1 MNIHHQNSFVRQRPL
16 NLSIVPFQPVRNNLS
31 RTARQESDT
40 VELSYSHGKPSTS
53 ADVMTPVC
61 RVFQL
66 PETAEGAAEEAKH
79 TVMASG
85 QVDDSVTVT
94 VDSNTQSSS
103 SGSVHNFSLEFGN
116 LSGGFHCLFA
126 EHHNIN
132 YYPDPTGNISLING
146 TVGPCPP
153 ISIIP
158 DENEK
163 DECEC
168 SCEDGEGDPGG
179 PPSDS
184 PARTMAGVPALA
196 LNSTSAGGRVSRLAT
211 LQYMRWS
218 ASFGVFRGMGGIPS
232 GRLEITGYQYSS
244 SLLTPEGLA
253 YRHPAASAVLV
264 PEGGIAPNQSFR
276 VYEGG
281 SFTNYVCDA
290 DGQSAFGIGSTSSG
304 KNRAQFVRTLS
315 REDAAVTALREASYL
330 RISKVNGSA
339 TFYHLATGLF
349 AGYISP
355 RNSLLTAEDA
365 ENYLVLLRE
374 ENGNLRQIWNLWDG
388 LADIVT
394 TENGYCI
401 SLYLP
406 SRITGLDQATGLY
419 TVTGEPFK
427 TFTVSGN
434 TDDKSLT
441 VTERSLDLP
450 SSVPPFTTTWTQVE
464 GAWQIALGD
473 GEDAITT
480 SRVKT
485 ELEPQGTYRIVTTV
499 SKGES
504 VASRVAE
511 EYLSHPTGELLLTRT
526 EGYGSPEAQTTSY
539 KYDDA
544 GRMISVT
551 APDGGATTYLHDRK
565 GRITVITTPWAGG
578 QAQLEQFTYLDD
590 GSAYSN
596 EPSQVDLNMVDAS
609 GIPHLHRR
617 DQYSY
622 RVADHIKR
630 VEKRSTANGLT
641 RLEVTETWQGDASNT
656 YARGRSRMT
665 QAANGVQTWY
675 DYTAATAHGAL
686 YCITRETRLN
696 GEPVT
701 GQSRKNL
708 QYISPEGNTV
718 REEEY
723 ILDSE
728 GTWRQLSSADYEFD
742 EQNRWIKRTR
752 SNGRVTERALMCD
765 GRPLWE
771 RNEDGVLTSY
781 SYDTARQ
788 LIETIRSATP
798 ATPETITSYKRD
810 ALGRILE
817 ERTDTGAMSATR
829 RMACDL
835 LGRPTLSTDILGRAT
850 TYAYSA
856 DGLTTTMT
864 TPAGATFITTNYTDG
879 SVAHE
884 AGTGQR
890 ELYHIYDYNGGR
902 VRETVKLADQATILS
917 QRLENGFG
925 EIVVATSPTTL
936 NNTYLY
942 ERTVYDSRGLITQ
955 KGTDGKAP
963 VLYSYDGFGNLVK
976 ETLKLAASPTVE
988 NSDITEYSHTVEKR
1002 EDGIYRVTV
1011 TSRCNGNGGV
1021 YAKSQAELISE
1032 SASLES
1038 KVASANARGDVSIS
1052 WTEYG
1057 EGTERFQKK
1066 TVPVSAITAV
1076 ATVTDGFTVSDTDH
1090 SGITTTISRTY
1101 TADGITYT
1109 QTDGRGNTVTTISD
1123 MAGRQVSVTDA
1134 AGSTTAT
1141 AYDAHF
1147 DEPCAIVDHLGHT
1160 TCYRYD
1166 IRGRKAAQWG
1176 TGVQPVL
1183 FTYDEAGRLTE
1194 MTTFRADD
1202 QEITT
1207 DPAGRTDGD
1216 ATRWEYHDAT
1226 GLEVK
1231 KTYADGNTIMRTY
1244 DAFNQPATRTDGRG
1258 IVTTYAWESARGL
1271 LLSESYSDE
1280 TPARRYAWNTVG
1292 KLIEAVDSS
1301 GAWNISYNQYGEQ
1314 ESSTWTEEGVIHLVS
1329 EQRDALGRSSGH
1341 TYSKG
1346 GILQQTTGIGYGADG
1361 RIATASFTHGG
1372 AEQTFSYGYLEGS
1385 NLLHTLS
1392 HPNNILVTRTYEE
1405 HRNLPVSMN
1414 ATRGTTDVVLRRYG
1428 YDAAGRPVT
1437 GNCARKGTAQADGF
1451 SYNGRG
1457 ELMAANLGTENYG
1470 YTYDNIGNR
1479 KIAQEIAGEIS
1490 YEANSLNQ
1498 YTGITHS
1505 TLNSPP
1511 STLEQPFSPAYDA
1524 NGNQTLVKTRT
1535 GIWSVT
1541 YNAENRPVSFT
1552 SQDGQTMMECA
1563 YDYMGRRNMKK
1574 VTVNGSV
1581 TLHQRYVYRGYLQI
1595 SCVDVTR
1602 SGHPALWHIT
1612 WDPREK
1618 ISTRP
1623 LAIQKNGTWY
1633 TYGYDL
1639 AKNVMEVFNTQGTIA
1654 TAYSYAPYGAVTATG
1669 TAQPIQWSSEFY
1681 DSEIGM
1687 VYYNYRH
1694 YNPLDGRWTSR
1705 DSLMEKGGINLYG
1718 FVEGRMPYTTD
1729 YRGNTGFTDIFPPDG
1744 PPYFSPP
1751 EVDEWLGL
1759 PVTIDLALS
1768 NDKMGRLLQKAITR
1782 GANRITASYGSQK
1795 FCELTSEAITKK
1807 VEKIMR
1813 ESNFMDN
1820 NLAEI
1825 RMKVGDYQDGISH
1838 TVQEMAGI
1846 FKDSRISSTMSFS
1859 ISAEMNVPLC
1869 SLGGK
1874 QVGGKLAETL
1884 TWSKGNALLS
1894 PQDRFRSRLGFV
1906 SQQDFSVRAGL
1917 TLMDLKIGRVN
1928 ITCDLSAGITTTQW
1942 RKFEFPVSG
1951 SVQVTY
1957 SF

>member
-1 MNIHHQNSFVRQRPL
+1 MNIQRKNSFVRQRPL
-16 NLSIVPFQPVRNNLS
+16 NLSIVPFQPVRKSLS
-31 RTARQESDT
+31 RAARQESDM

-53 ADVMTPVC
+53 ADVMTPIF

-66 PETAEGAAEEAKH
+66 PEISGEDRH
-79 TVMASG
+79 TVTASG

-94 VDSNTQSSS
+94 VDNNTQSSS
-103 SGSVHNFSLEFGN
+103 SGSAHSFSLEFGN
-116 LSGGFHCLFA
+116 LSGGFHCLFV

-168 SCEDGEGDPGG
+168 SCEDGEGDSGG
-179 PPSDS
+179 SPSGPS
-184 PARTMAGVPALA
+184 ARTMDNLPSVA

-218 ASFGVFRGMGGIPS
+218 TSFGVFRGMGGIPS
-232 GRLEITGYQYSS
+232 GRLEIMGYQYSG
-244 SLLTPEGLA
+244 SLLTPEGLT

-264 PEGGIAPNQSFR
+264 PEGGIAPNESFR

-304 KNRAQFVRTLS
+304 TNQAQFVKSLS
-315 REDAAVTALREASYL
+315 REDDAVTALREASYL
-330 RISKVNGSA
+330 RISKVDGSA
-339 TFYHLATGLF
+339 TFYHLSTGCF

-355 RNSLLTAEDA
+355 QNSLLTEEDA

-394 TENGYCI
+394 AENGYSI

-406 SRITGLDQATGLY
+406 SQITGMDPTTGLY

-427 TFTVSGN
+427 TFTISGN
-434 TDDKSLT
+434 TEERSLT
-441 VTERSLDLP
+441 VTERNLSLP
-450 SSVPPFTTTWTQVE
+450 SSVPPFITTWKEVE
-464 GAWQIALGD
+464 GTWQIALGN

-485 ELEPQGTYRIVTTV
+485 ELEPQGTYQVVTTV
-499 SKGES
+499 SKGEY
-504 VASRVAE
+504 VASRVSE
-511 EYLSHPTGELLLTRT
+511 KYLSHPTGELLLTRT

-539 KYDDA
+539 EYDDA
-544 GRMISVT
+544 GRMISVI
-551 APDGGATTYLHDRK
+551 APDGGTTTYLHDQK

-596 EPSQVDLNMVDAS
+596 EPSQVDLNMVDTS

-622 RVADHIKR
+622 SVADHIKR

-641 RLEVTETWQGDASNT
+641 RLEVTETWQGDADNVH
-656 YARGRSRMT
+656 ARGRRRMT

-675 DYTAATAHGAL
+675 DYTASTAYGAL
-686 YCITRETRLN
+686 YSITRETRIN
-696 GEPVT
+696 GEPVA
-701 GQSRKNL
+701 GQSRKSL
-708 QYISPEGNTV
+708 QYITPEGTTV

-728 GTWRQLSSADYEFD
+728 GTWQQLSSTNYEFD
-742 EQNRWIKRTR
+742 EQKRWVKRTR

-771 RNEDGVLTSY
+771 RDEDGVLTSY
-781 SYDTARQ
+781 SYDNARQ

-798 ATPETITSYKRD
+798 VTPETITSYKRD
-810 ALGRILE
+810 AVGRILE
-817 ERTDTGAMSATR
+817 ERTDTGAMSTTR
-829 RMACDL
+829 RITFDL
-835 LGRPTLSTDILGRAT
+835 LGRPILSTDILGRTT
-850 TYAYSA
+850 TYAYSE

-864 TPAGATFITTNYTDG
+864 NSAGATFITTNYTDG
-879 SVAHE
+879 NVAHE

-902 VRETVKLADQATILS
+902 IRETVKLADKVTILS

-942 ERTVYDSRGLITQ
+942 ERTSYDSKGLITQ

-963 VLYSYDGFGNLVK
+963 VLYSYDDFGNLEK

-988 NSDITEYSHTVEKR
+988 NSDITEYSHTVEKK
-1002 EDGIYRVTV
+1002 EDGIYQVTT
-1011 TSRCNGNGGV
+1011 TSHCNGNGGV
-1021 YAKSQAELISE
+1021 YEESRAELISE

-1038 KVASANARGDVSIS
+1038 KVISTNARGDVSIS

-1057 EGTERFQKK
+1057 EETERIQKK
-1066 TVPVSAITAV
+1066 TVPVSAITAIT
-1076 ATVTDGFTVSDTDH
+1076 TVVDGFTVSDTDH
-1090 SGITTTISRTY
+1090 AGITTTGSRSY

-1109 QTDGRGNTVTTISD
+1109 QTDGRRNTVTVISD
-1123 MAGRQVSVTDA
+1123 IAGRQVSVTDA
-1134 AGSTTAT
+1134 AGNTVSTS
-1141 AYDAHF
+1141 YDVHV
-1147 DEPCAIVDHLGHT
+1147 DEPCVIIDHLGHT

-1176 TGVQPVL
+1176 TGAQPVL
-1183 FTYDEAGRLTE
+1183 FTYDEADRLTE
-1194 MTTFRADD
+1194 MTAFRVDD

-1207 DPAGRTDGD
+1207 DPAERTDGD
-1216 ATRWEYHDAT
+1216 VTRWEYHDAT

-1231 KTYADGNTIMRTY
+1231 KTYADGNTITRTY
-1244 DAFNQPATRTDGRG
+1244 NAFNQLATRTDGRG
-1258 IVTTYAWESARGL
+1258 VVTTYAYESPRGL
-1271 LLSESYSDE
+1271 LLSENYSDT
-1280 TPARRYAWNTVG
+1280 TPSRRYAWNTVG
-1292 KLIEAVDSS
+1292 KLIEVVDAS
-1301 GAWNISYNQYGEQ
+1301 GTHAIAYNQYGEQ
-1314 ESSTWTEEGVIHLVS
+1314 ESSTWTEEGIVHMVS
-1329 EQRDALGRSSGH
+1329 EQRDTLGRNSG
-1341 TYSKG
+1341 YIYAKG
-1346 GILQQTTGIGYGADG
+1346 GIPQQTTGIGYSTDG
-1361 RIATASFTHGG
+1361 RIAMASFTHGG
-1372 AEQTFSYGYLEGS
+1372 MEQTFSYGYLEGS

-1392 HPNNILVTRTYEE
+1392 HPNNILITQTYEE
-1405 HRNLPVSMN
+1405 HRNLPVAMN
-1414 ATRGTTDVVLRRYG
+1414 ATRGTTDVVLRRYV
-1428 YDAAGRPVT
+1428 YDAAGHPVT
-1437 GNCARKGTAQADGF
+1437 GNCARKGTTQADGF

-1470 YTYDNIGNR
+1470 YAYDNIGNR
-1479 KIAQEIAGEIS
+1479 KTAQEVTEQFIYQTNEI
-1490 YEANSLNQ
+1490 NQ
-1498 YTGITHS
+1498 YTSISENEET
-1505 TLNSPP
+1505 
-1511 STLEQPFSPAYDA
+1511 PFSPTYDA
-1524 NGNQTLVKTRT
+1524 NGNQTLVKTGT

-1552 SQDGQTMMECA
+1552 NQNEQTVVECS
-1563 YDYMGRRNMKK
+1563 YDYLGRRNMKK

-1581 TLHQRYVYRGYLQI
+1581 TLHQRYIYRGYLQI

-1612 WDPREK
+1612 WNPQEK
-1618 ISTRP
+1618 IATRP

-1639 AKNVMEVFNTQGTIA
+1639 TKNVMEVFNTQGNIV

-1681 DSEIGM
+1681 DSELGM

-1694 YNPLDGRWTSR
+1694 YNPLDGRWISR

-1718 FVEGRMPYTTD
+1718 FVEGKVPYTTD
-1729 YRGNTGFTDIFPPDG
+1729 YRGNTGFTDVFPPDG
-1744 PPYFSPP
+1744 PPYFNPG

-1759 PVTIDLALS
+1759 PVTIDISLN
-1768 NDKMGRLLQKAITR
+1768 NDKIDHILQKAVTR
-1782 GANRITASYGSQK
+1782 AASKLTVTYGTKK
-1795 FCELTSEAITKK
+1795 FCELTSEAVTQEL
-1807 VEKIMR
+1807 EKIMK

-1825 RMKVGDYQDGISH
+1825 RMKLGDYSTGISH
-1838 TVQEMAGI
+1838 TIQDMAGI
-1846 FKDSRISSTMSFS
+1846 FKNSNISATMAFS

-1869 SLGGK
+1869 DLGGK
-1874 QVGGKLAETL
+1874 QIGGKLTETL
-1884 TWSKGNALLS
+1884 NWTKKDALLS
-1894 PQDRFRSRLGFV
+1894 PQDRFRGRLGFV
-1906 SQQDFSVRAGL
+1906 SQQDFSVKAGL
-1917 TLMDLKIGRVN
+1917 KLLDVKIGRVN
-1928 ITCDLSAGITTTQW
+1928 ISCDLSAGVTTTQW
-1942 RKFEFPVSG
+1942 RKFEPTVSG
-1951 SVQVTY
+1951 FLQINY